1 MRQRRHDISAL
12 ILFFI
17 SSVCGV
23 ASAAELQGV
32 VQTPG
37 GIPIEGAVV
46 LHRASG
52 AQAVSDAVGAFRLKV
67 PEAERLR
74 IEVVH
79 PDYYEQEDLVARRAA
94 AHPVVLTLVP
104 LIRQREEVVV
114 TALRHPELSTSVP
127 AAGSVVTSETLVEKM
142 VPTITDAL
150 LGVPG
155 VAALGSG
162 GFSLVPTVRGLARRR
177 VLYLIDN
184 ARLESD
190 RRTGPNA
197 SFVSPEDLDRLE
209 VLRSPASVLYG
220 SDAIG
225 GVIHLLTRNPA
236 AGDGLRGRLTAGYGS
251 VNRERSAGLTLE
263 GNRGAWGFYL
273 SFQGI
278 DAANYSSPKGKVLQS
293 QYTQGSL
300 LGKLVFRTEK
310 RDVRLSFL
318 GARGTDIGKP
328 NRTSA
333 EKPTWYPREDQNL
346 AQLTWEEKN
355 VAGGELTV
363 MAFANP
369 NFLETRTDTFT
380 GYKTKESFSR
390 TESTESGF
398 QLSYSRRLN
407 EHIRLEGGVDYFGR
421 GRAEALNRDTSFDA
435 DGRIVSTAEEHP
447 FTNGSRRDAG
457 VFLSADVAAIHNL
470 DLVGGVRYDSLLM
483 KADPGGTATVET
495 RKTAATGFVAASY
508 KLPRGFVVFA
518 NVSRAY
524 RVPSLSEL
532 FYTGISG
539 RGFILSNPDLD
550 PETSFNLDGGLKF
563 VGRRLFLGLYGFRYE
578 IERMIERYKVSSTV
592 YTYGNINRGR
602 VDGLEFE
609 FEAFPVSGWKLFGN
623 LMSLRGS
630 DPSSGV
636 PLNDVP
642 PFRAVV
648 GTRFWLGRFSVEAD
662 GIWQA
667 EKDEPGPAEIA
678 IDGYEVVNLK
688 AAYALGSSLSLYL
701 RVGNLFNE
709 TFLARPDSEA
719 MEEPGRSASFG
730 LSFSF

>member
-1 MRQRRHDISAL
+1 S
-12 ILFFI
+12 
-17 SSVCGV
+17 GV
-23 ASAAELQGV
+23 
-32 VQTPG
+32 
-37 GIPIEGAVV
+37 
-46 LHRASG
+46 
-52 AQAVSDAVGAFRLKV
+52 QAVTDAAGGFRLNV
-67 PEAERLR
+67 PDAERLR

-79 PDYYEQEDLVARRAA
+79 PDYYEQEYLVHRKATAE
-94 AHPVVLTLVP
+94 PVVLTLVP

-127 AAGSVVTSETLVEKM
+127 AAGSVVTAETMTEKM
-142 VPTITDAL
+142 APTITEAL
-150 LGVPG
+150 QEVPG

-225 GVIHLLTRNPA
+225 GVIHLLTRNPMSA
-236 AGDGLRGRLTAGYGS
+236 DGLRGRVTAGYGS
-251 VNRERSAGLTLE
+251 VNRERNAGLALD

-273 SFQGI
+273 SFQGV
-278 DAANYSSPKGKVLQS
+278 DADNYSSPLGKVLQS

-300 LGKLVFRTEK
+300 LGKLAYRTE
-310 RDVRLSFL
+310 RREVLLSFL

-333 EKPTWYPREDQNL
+333 EKPTWYPRETQNL
-346 AQLTWEEKN
+346 AQLKWQEKN
-355 VAGGELTV
+355 FAGGELTA

-369 NFLETRTDTFT
+369 NFLETRTDTLA
-380 GYKTKESFSR
+380 GYKAKESFSR
-390 TESTESGF
+390 TESTEFGF
-398 QLSYSRRLN
+398 QLAYNRRLN

-421 GRAEALNRDTSFDA
+421 GGAAALNRDTSFDA
-435 DGRIVSTAEEHP
+435 QQRVTMTSEERP

-457 VFLSADVAAIHNL
+457 LFLTADVATIRNL
-470 DLVGGVRYDSLLM
+470 DLIGGIRWDSLTM
-483 KADPGGTATVET
+483 KADPGGKASVESQ
-495 RKTAATGFVAASY
+495 KTAATGFLAASY
-508 KLPRGFVVFA
+508 RLPQGFVVFA

-539 RGFILSNPDLD
+539 RGFIISNPDLE
-550 PETSFNLDGGLKF
+550 PETSFNVDGGLKC
-563 VGRRLFLGLYGFRYE
+563 VGRRLFLGLYAFRYE
-578 IERMIERYKVSSTV
+578 IDDMIERYKISSTV

-602 VDGLEFE
+602 IEGLEFE

-623 LMSLRGS
+623 LMSLRGK
-630 DPSSGV
+630 DPASGV

-642 PFRAVV
+642 PFRAVL
-648 GTRFWLGRFSVEAD
+648 GSRFWLGRLSFEAT
-662 GIWQA
+662 GIFQA
-667 EKDEPGPAEIA
+667 KKDRPGPAEIA
-678 IDGYEVVNLK
+678 IDGCELVNLK
-688 AAYALGSSLSLYL
+688 AAYTLGSSLSFYF

-719 MEEPGRSASFG
+719 MEEPGRSASVG
-730 LSFSF
+730 LAFSF

>member
-1 MRQRRHDISAL
+1 MYTLRRSAVII
-12 ILFFI
+12 ILSFLF
-17 SSVCGV
+17 CGP
-23 ASAAELQGV
+23 ALAAELRGV
-32 VQTPG
+32 VQTAG
-37 GIPIEGAVV
+37 KIPIAGAVV
-46 LHRASG
+46 LHRPSG
-52 AQAVSDAVGAFRLKV
+52 VQAVTDAAGAFRLEV
-67 PEAERLR
+67 PGAERLR

-79 PDYYEQEDLVARRAA
+79 PDYYEQEYLIPRGATAD
-94 AHPVVLTLVP
+94 PVVLTLVP

-127 AAGSVVTSETLVEKM
+127 AAGSVVSAEALAEKIA
-142 VPTITDAL
+142 PTITDAL
-150 LGVPG
+150 AEVPG

-197 SFVSPEDLDRLE
+197 SFVSPEDLERLE

-236 AGDGLRGRLTAGYGS
+236 AGDGLRGRVTAGYGS
-251 VNRERSAGLTLE
+251 VNRERSAGLNLE

-273 SFQGI
+273 SFRGV
-278 DAANYSSPKGKVLQS
+278 DAANYASPKGKVLQS
-293 QYTQGSL
+293 QYTQASL
-300 LGKLVFRTEK
+300 LGKLAYRTDE
-310 RDVRLSFL
+310 REVLLSFL

-333 EKPTWYPREDQNL
+333 EKPTWYPRENQNL
-346 AQLTWEEKN
+346 AQLTWREKN
-355 VAGGELTV
+355 VAGGELTA

-380 GYKTKESFSR
+380 GYKAKESFNR
-390 TESTESGF
+390 TESTEFGF

-407 EHIRLEGGVDYFGR
+407 EHIRLQGGVDYFGR
-421 GRAEALNRDTSFDA
+421 GGADALNRDMSFGA
-435 DGRIVSTAEEHP
+435 DGHLTQTTEERP
-447 FTNGSRRDAG
+447 FTDGSRRDAG
-457 VFLSADVAAIHNL
+457 VFLSADVAAIRNL

-483 KADPGGTATVET
+483 KADPGGTASAET
-495 RKTAATGFVAASY
+495 RKTAATGFLAASY
-508 KLPRGFVVFA
+508 KLPRGFVAFA

-539 RGFILSNPDLD
+539 RGFIISNPDLE
-550 PETSFNLDGGLKF
+550 PETSFNIDGGLKF
-563 VGRRLFLGLYGFRYE
+563 VGRRLFLGLYAFRYE

-602 VDGLEFE
+602 IDGLEFE

-623 LMSLRGS
+623 VMSLRGK
-630 DPSSGV
+630 DPASGA

-642 PFRAVV
+642 PVRAVV
-648 GTRFWLGRFSVEAD
+648 GTRFWLGRFSVEAN
-662 GIWQA
+662 GVWQA
-667 EKDEPGPAEIA
+667 EKDQPGPAEIA
-678 IDGYEVVNLK
+678 IDGYELVNLK
-688 AAYALGSSLSLYL
+688 AVYTLGSSLSFYFRL
-701 RVGNLFNE
+701 GNLFNE

-719 MEEPGRSASFG
+719 MEEPGRSASLG
-730 LSFSF
+730 LAFSF